1 MRKWMVLCGIVFVL
15 GLFCYFQ
22 NNALVT
28 TKLEIE
34 SSKIPEAFN
43 GYRIVQLSDLH
54 GKSFG
59 PNQARL
65 IQRVKKSKPDVIV
78 FTGDLVDAKRY
89 DPGPGLTL
97 LKELSTLAPV
107 YIISG
112 NHEWWSERWEELKE
126 EVVKT
131 GAVILEDD
139 RVALTRNGEEISLLG
154 VDDPAGGDV
163 PAALQSFEKKKG
175 FNILLSHRPEL
186 FSEYAASGMDLV
198 LSGHAHGGQVRLP
211 FIGGLV
217 APDQGMFPEYT
228 EGLYKDGDTNMVV
241 NRGLGNSIIPLR
253 IFNRPEVVEIT
264 LLAK

>member
-1 MRKWMVLCGIVFVL
+1 MKKWVVLSGIVLVL
-15 GLFCYFQ
+15 GLFCYVQ

-28 TKLEIE
+28 TNLEIE

-59 PNQARL
+59 SNQDRL
-65 IQRVKKSKPDVIV
+65 IQRVKESKPDLIV

-112 NHEWWSERWEELKE
+112 NHEWWSGRWEELRE
-126 EVVKT
+126 EVGET
-131 GAVILEDD
+131 GAVLLEDD
-139 RVALTRNGEEISLLG
+139 AVTIKENGEEIGLLG

-163 PAALQSFEKKKG
+163 PAALQSVEKKKG

-186 FSEYAASGMDLV
+186 FSDYVASGMDLV

-228 EGLYKDGDTNMVV
+228 EGIYKDGDTNMVV

>member
-1 MRKWMVLCGIVFVL
+1 MLGVIVLLL
-15 GLFCYFQ
+15 GLFCTVQ

-28 TKLEIE
+28 TELEIE
-34 SSKIPEAFN
+34 SSKLPESFH

-59 PNQARL
+59 SNQARL

-112 NHEWWSERWEELKE
+112 NHEWWSGQWEELRE

-131 GAVILEDD
+131 GAVLLEDD
-139 RVALTRNGEEISLLG
+139 RVELTRNGEEISLLG

-163 PAALQSFEKKKG
+163 PASSQLKRKKG
-175 FNILLSHRPEL
+175 STSFFPIDRSSSVFMPNPDGSCTERPCPRRPGPPAVHR
-186 FSEYAASGMDLV
+186 G
-198 LSGHAHGGQVRLP
+198 
-211 FIGGLV
+211 IGG
-217 APDQGMFPEYT
+217 T
-228 EGLYKDGDTNMVV
+228 
-241 NRGLGNSIIPLR
+241 
-253 IFNRPEVVEIT
+253 
-264 LLAK
+264 

>member
-1 MRKWMVLCGIVFVL
+1 MKKWIVVSGIVLLL
-15 GLFCYFQ
+15 GLFCYVQ

-34 SSKIPEAFN
+34 SSKIPEAFH

-59 PNQARL
+59 PNQDRL
-65 IQRVKKSKPDVIV
+65 IQKVKKAEPDLIV
-78 FTGDLVDAKRY
+78 FTGDLVDAQRY

-112 NHEWWSERWEELKE
+112 NHEWWSGRWEELRKE
-126 EVVKT
+126 VGET
-131 GAVILEDD
+131 GAFLLEDD
-139 RVALTRNGEEISLLG
+139 AITITENGEEIRLLG
-154 VDDPAGGDV
+154 VDDPAAGDV
-163 PAALQSFEKKKG
+163 PAALQSVGKEKG

-186 FSEYAASGMDLV
+186 FNLYKEYGMDLV

-217 APDQGMFPEYT
+217 APDQGLFPAYT
-228 EGLYKDGDTNMVV
+228 EGLYKNGDTRMVV

>member
-1 MRKWMVLCGIVFVL
+1 MKKWVVLSGIVLLL
-15 GLFCYFQ
+15 GLFCYVQ

-59 PNQARL
+59 SNQDRL
-65 IQRVKKSKPDVIV
+65 IQRVKESKPDLIV

-112 NHEWWSERWEELKE
+112 NHEWWSGWWEELRE
-126 EVVKT
+126 EVGET
-131 GAVILEDD
+131 GAVLLEDD
-139 RVALTRNGEEISLLG
+139 AVTIKESGEEIGLLG

-163 PAALQSFEKKKG
+163 PAALQSVGKEKG

-186 FSEYAASGMDLV
+186 FSDYAASGMDLV

>member
-1 MRKWMVLCGIVFVL
+1 MKKWVVLGVIVLLL
-15 GLFCYFQ
+15 GLFCTVQ

-28 TKLEIE
+28 TELEIE
-34 SSKIPEAFN
+34 SSKLPESFH

-59 PNQARL
+59 SNQARL
-65 IQRVKKSKPDVIV
+65 IQRVKESKPDLIV

-112 NHEWWSERWEELKE
+112 NHEWWSGRWEELKE

-131 GAVILEDD
+131 GAVLLEDD
-139 RVALTRNGEEISLLG
+139 AVTIKENGEEIGLLG

-163 PAALQSFEKKKG
+163 PAALQSVEKKKG

-186 FSEYAASGMDLV
+186 FNDYAASGMDLV

-228 EGLYKDGDTNMVV
+228 EGLYKDGDTSMVV

>member
-1 MRKWMVLCGIVFVL
+1 MKKWIVVSGIVLLL

-59 PNQARL
+59 SNQDRL
-65 IQRVKKSKPDVIV
+65 IQRVKESKPDLIV
-78 FTGDLVDAKRY
+78 FTGDLVDSKRY
-89 DPGPGLTL
+89 DSGPGLTL

-112 NHEWWSERWEELKE
+112 NHEWWSGRWEELRE
-126 EVVKT
+126 EVGGT
-131 GAVILEDD
+131 GAVLLEDD
-139 RVALTRNGEEISLLG
+139 AVTIKENEEEIGLLG

-163 PAALQSFEKKKG
+163 PAALQSVEKKKG
-175 FNILLSHRPEL
+175 FKILLSHRPEL
-186 FSEYAASGMDLV
+186 FSDYAASGMDLV

>member
-1 MRKWMVLCGIVFVL
+1 MVLCGIVLLL
-15 GLFCYFQ
+15 GLFCYVQ

-34 SSKIPEAFN
+34 SSNIPKAFN

-59 PNQARL
+59 PNQDRL
-65 IQRVKKSKPDVIV
+65 IQRVKKSEPDLIV

-97 LKELSTLAPV
+97 LKKLSTLAPV

-112 NHEWWSERWEELKE
+112 NHEWWSGRWEELRE
-126 EVVKT
+126 EVGET
-131 GAVILEDD
+131 GAFLLEDD
-139 RVALTRNGEEISLLG
+139 AVTITENGEEIGLLG

-163 PAALQSFEKKKG
+163 PAVLQSVEKKKG

-186 FSEYAASGMDLV
+186 FSDYAASGMDLV